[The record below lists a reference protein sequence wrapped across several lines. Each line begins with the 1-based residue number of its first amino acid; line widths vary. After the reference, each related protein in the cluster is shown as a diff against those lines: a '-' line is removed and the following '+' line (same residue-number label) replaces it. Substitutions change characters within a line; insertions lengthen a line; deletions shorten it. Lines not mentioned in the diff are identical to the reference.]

1 MPEPRRGPVG
11 GAAAPASFDKI
22 LLVIRREFVERVRT
36 KAFIISTLLVP
47 VLLGGMMFAP
57 LLLSRISP
65 DKPLRLAVVD
75 ETGFLYDDL
84 DKRLGSDPDGDFLK
98 PRDGGAKIRRYQLD
112 REGGSGT
119 VSESLLDELSAKVED
134 KEIDAYL
141 VIPAD
146 IMAEDHEASYYGK
159 TVSNLED
166 IRRIQRG
173 LTEVLIARRLSD
185 EGVDPAK
192 AKEIT
197 QSASISTVKLGARGE
212 QSKRGAGEELIV
224 IMIYTMFIYTNI
236 LIYGTALTRSL
247 IEEKMNRVS
256 EILLSSLTPF
266 QLMAGKIIGVGA
278 VGLTQFLIWVGAAL
292 GLNAF
297 RGFSPETEE
306 MFSAIEPMVLGYF
319 LLYFVLGYFLYA
331 SLFCIVGA
339 MSTSEQE
346 AQNTQTPVV
355 MIVVVSLI
363 LGISMIRQPGNT
375 MTIAL
380 SHIPFMSPI
389 LMFMRIQ
396 ALTPPLWEI
405 VLNVVVILVFI
416 MATAWVAGRV
426 FRVGILM
433 TGKKATIPEIV
444 RWIRTT

>member
-1 MPEPRRGPVG
+1 MRESEAGAMRTAGPG
-11 GAAAPASFDKI
+11 GFDKI
-22 LLVIRREFVERVRT
+22 LLVVRREFLERVKT

-47 VLLGGMMFAP
+47 LLLGMMMFAP

-75 ETGFLYDDL
+75 ETGLVYDDL
-84 DKRLGSDPDGDFLK
+84 EKRLASDPDADYLK
-98 PRDGGAKIRRYQLD
+98 ARGGEKIRRYQLE
-112 REGGSGT
+112 RAGGSGAAPAARL
-119 VSESLLDELSAKVED
+119 EGLSGKVEE
-134 KEIDAYL
+134 KALDAYI
-141 VIPAD
+141 VIPEA
-146 IMAEDHEASYYGK
+146 ILAEEKEAAYYGK

-166 IRRIQRG
+166 IRRIQRA
-173 LTEVLIARRLSD
+173 LTEVLVARRLSD

-192 AKEIT
+192 AREIT
-197 QSASISTVKLGARGE
+197 RTAQMSTVKLGVKGE
-212 QSKRGAGEELIV
+212 QAKRGVGEELIV

-266 QLMAGKIIGVGA
+266 QLMIGKIVGVGA
-278 VGLTQFLIWVGAAL
+278 VGLAQFLIWTGTAM
-292 GLNAF
+292 GFYAF
-297 RGFSPETEE
+297 RGMSPQTDEI
-306 MFSAIEPMVLGYF
+306 FSAIEPFVLGYIV
-319 LLYFVLGYFLYA
+319 LYFVLGYFLYA

-346 AQNTQTPVV
+346 AQNSQTPVV
-355 MIVVVSLI
+355 MVVVVSLL
-363 LGISMIRQPGNT
+363 LGISLMRQPGST
-375 MTIAL
+375 LTVAL

-396 ALTPPLWEI
+396 ALRPPLWEI
-405 VLNVVVILVFI
+405 LLNVGVILVFI
-416 MATAWVAGRV
+416 AGTAWVAGRV
-426 FRVGILM
+426 FRVGVLM

-444 RWIRTT
+444 RWIRAA